1 MRLASFSAV
10 ALLLLGCGS
19 ETSLGGG
26 NAGAGGVASAGGG
39 SIGGSPGATGGAG
52 GAGGTAASP
61 CEGVPDGVAPAGLQT
76 DFDCKTIYC
85 SSGQPSPTPFLGD
98 VPVDA
103 DPNDCSSPICIAT
116 GPSVETLAAGS
127 PCSSA
132 GGALCNQAGACV
144 ECLAAGDCGES
155 EPICSGGACVECVT
169 AADCPA
175 PTSACEVVS
184 CDANV
189 CNADPAPPGT
199 ATADC
204 FPYVCDGLSA
214 ECPSSCIDD
223 ADCGAQ
229 SCDGGTCQASGAC
242 DLQWINSVTETCG
255 ALGASGTLHAVHL
268 DGRISVSSSWALMFM
283 MRTMKRFDENGTLV
297 SQLGANDGFQTT
309 CSLTFG
315 PLGGWGTNCQLN
327 GVLTNG
333 ATFNSLAYG
342 WSDSFA
348 VSGSFP
354 VSGGGS
360 IDGANNVFF
369 NASGFDSMGN
379 AVGHASVHTIE
390 GVSLPL
396 ATPQVPSGP
405 PQVTP
410 PAFATVLSQFT
421 TADYSVDW
429 DGTVNLVG
437 AATGAVDLG
446 GGPLAPIGSNDV
458 VVAKLDAAGSL
469 IWARRYAADSAVP
482 ELVTNQFGAEDGS
495 VIVIG
500 TFDSADFGFGAMAPP
515 QPDARFLAKLD
526 AAGNAVCA
534 RTIVADAAIR
544 GPSGEVVLAKNA
556 GPLTVGNAAL
566 GQGPYQCSSGVP
578 QIKVLTLGR
587 LAP

>member
-1 MRLASFSAV
+1 M
-10 ALLLLGCGS
+10 LLGCGS
-19 ETSLGGG
+19 ETSFGGG
-26 NAGAGGVASAGGG
+26 NAGAGGGVSTGGDT
-39 SIGGSPGATGGAG
+39 STGGSPGVAGGAG
-52 GAGGTAASP
+52 GASGVGGGVGGAGGTGSSP
-61 CEGVPDGVAPAGLQT
+61 CDGVPDGVAPARLQT
-76 DFDCKTIYC
+76 DFDCKTVYC
-85 SSGQPSPTPFLGD
+85 VSGQPLPTAFLVD
-98 VPVDA
+98 VPT
-103 DPNDCSSPICIAT
+103 DPDPSDCSSPICLST
-116 GPSVETLAAGS
+116 GPSAYTLTTGS

-132 GGALCNQAGACV
+132 SGVMCDQAGACV
-144 ECLAAGDCGES
+144 ECLGPANCGGS
-155 EPICSGGACVECVT
+155 EPICSGGACVECAT

-175 PTSACEVVS
+175 PTSACEVAS

-189 CNADPAPPGT
+189 CNSGPAPSGT
-199 ATADC
+199 ATTEC
-204 FPYVCDGLSA
+204 FPYVCDGASL

-223 ADCGAQ
+223 ADCAAQ
-229 SCDGGTCQASGAC
+229 SCDGGACQPSGAC
-242 DLQWINSVTETCG
+242 DLDWVTSVSETCG

-268 DGRISVSSSWALMFM
+268 DGRISVSSSWALMYM
-283 MRTMKRFDENGTLV
+283 MRTMKRFDESGAVV

-315 PLGGWGTNCQLN
+315 PLGGWGSNCQLN
-327 GVLTNG
+327 GVLTKG
-333 ATFNSLAYG
+333 AIFNSVAYG
-342 WSDSFA
+342 WSDSFTL
-348 VSGSFP
+348 SGSFP
-354 VSGGGS
+354 VSGGGH

-369 NASGFDSMGN
+369 SAYGIDAMGN
-379 AVGHASVHTIE
+379 PVGHSSVHTIG

-396 ATPQVPSGP
+396 ATPEVPSGP

-446 GGPLAPIGSNDV
+446 GGPLAPIGANDV

-469 IWARRYAADSAVP
+469 IWSQRYAADSAVP

-500 TFDSADFGFGAMAPP
+500 TFDSADFGFGAMTPP
-515 QPDARFLAKLD
+515 QPAARFLAKLGAD
-526 AAGNAVCA
+526 GNAVCA
-534 RTIVADAAIR
+534 RTIVADTAIR

-556 GPLTVGNAAL
+556 GPLTVGGAAI
-566 GQGPYQCSSGVP
+566 GAGPYACDPGVP